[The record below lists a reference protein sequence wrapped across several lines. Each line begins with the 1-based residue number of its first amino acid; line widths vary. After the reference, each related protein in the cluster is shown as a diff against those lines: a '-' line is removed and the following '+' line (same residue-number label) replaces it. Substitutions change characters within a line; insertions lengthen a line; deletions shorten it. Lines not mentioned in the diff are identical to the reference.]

1 MSIIVAGFAL
11 GISLIVAIGPQ
22 NALLL
27 KQGIRRHAIGVVIT
41 ICAASDI
48 IMILGGTAGVGFL
61 VDRFPWALTI
71 LKYAGAAYLA
81 YFTFLCFRDALTP
94 DGKAIDADATPNKTE
109 EIESFGTS
117 PDTSGGVAT
126 VATKTRRVIRRQ
138 MQEKTWLKPALAA
151 VAICWLNPAA
161 YVDVLVMLGDV
172 ANQYGPD
179 DRWLFAG
186 GAICASLVWFPTI
199 GYGAAKFSDVLAQ
212 PKVWRVIN
220 FAIGCIMIGLTIK
233 LLMH

>member
-27 KQGIRRHAIGVVIT
+27 KQGIRRHAIGVVIA

-81 YFTFLCFRDALTP
+81 YFTFLCFSDALTP
-94 DGKAIDADATPNKTE
+94 DGKALDAGATPNKPE
-109 EIESFGTS
+109 EIESFGQS
-117 PDTSGGVAT
+117 PDSRGGVAT
-126 VATKTRRVIRRQ
+126 MATKTRRVIRRK
-138 MQEKTWLKPALAA
+138 MQPALAA

-161 YVDVLVMLGDV
+161 YVDVLVMLGGV

-179 DRWLFAG
+179 DRWLFAA

-220 FAIGCIMIGLTIK
+220 FAIGCIMIGLTVK